1 LENEL
6 FVKLLFG
13 NTFPDPLAFATR
25 LYNKLPALKRS
36 FKFELG
42 IAFSG
47 VLGMA
52 LKS

>member
-1 LENEL
+1 MNYSLNS
-6 FVKLLFG
+6 G
-13 NTFPDPLAFATR
+13 SAIHTPDPLAFATR